1 MAETVTVGESQGP
14 RYTWAN
20 ASFTW
25 ASASARKSWLT
36 AYPAVYVVTV
46 AATLAWV
53 EASGRQH
60 GKRLTEALSLAET
73 RRHQAALQKTESIGF
88 ADTYYDLIAY
98 VLRWVESIG
107 VGEGLAKSSRKSV
120 QENLRTL
127 DGLARSVAKALQ
139 EGLPVTEGLSR
150 QMRQKHAESLPVASV
165 SARVVTKAVAER
177 VDLTDGL
184 DQRFSKRVTE
194 ALNFAETYYDL
205 IAFILRIG
213 EGLAVSDQTA
223 KRLQKPVSEAF
234 TTSDQLSRQSVK
246 QVAEALAF
254 AETLGRTVAYRR
266 HLQEGLGVSEALRRA
281 MRLKAYE
288 ALARAKQLDPN
299 NPGVWF
305 AEGSLNLRNNKP
317 EEAQKLLREGL
328 RLDPNNPG
336 AYFDLGNAQ
345 IQLKELNPALASFEK
360 AAGLR
365 KGFWEAV
372 NNQAIV
378 LFEQGRTAEA
388 VGRSALHSAI
398 PRIVQLLADDQWW
411 VRFRAAEALTR
422 LGAEGRLALQ
432 RATAD
437 PDWIVREAANTMLA
451 EQAAA

>member
-36 AYPAVYVVTV
+36 AYPAVYVVAV
-46 AATLAWV
+46 AATLAWTQ
-53 EASGRQH
+53 ASGRQH

-88 ADTYYDLIAY
+88 TDTYYDLIAY
-98 VLRWVESIG
+98 VLRWVESLGLTEG
-107 VGEGLAKSSRKSV
+107 VAKSSRKSV

-165 SARVVTKAVAER
+165 SARVATKAVAER
-177 VDLTDGL
+177 VALTEGL
-184 DQRFSKRVTE
+184 DQGFRKRVSE

-213 EGLAVSDQTA
+213 EGLTVSDQTA
-223 KRLQKPVSEAF
+223 RRLQKPVAEALR
-234 TTSDQLSRQSVK
+234 TKDQLTCRSVK

-266 HLQEGLGVSEALRRA
+266 LLKEGLGVAEALRRA
-281 MRLKAYE
+281 MRLRANE
-288 ALARAKQLDPN
+288 ALALAEQYRRHANGVISDMIVASTEITEADFASIVEAGHPPGYTDFRDFIQGDFTYQRALFRAILKSRNSDR
-299 NPGVWF
+299 GF
-305 AEGSLNLRNNKP
+305 IDALRVTVDVPDVFDRGTVQITDSQAGAVIGFSRIFRVPP
-317 EEAQKLLREGL
+317 EVTMTH
-328 RLDPNNPG
+328 
-336 AYFDLGNAQ
+336 
-345 IQLKELNPALASFEK
+345 
-360 AAGLR
+360 
-365 KGFWEAV
+365 KGGTV
-372 NNQAIV
+372 V
-378 LFEQGRTAEA
+378 
-388 VGRSALHSAI
+388 AI
-398 PRIVQLLADDQWW
+398 PRLSSAV
-411 VRFRAAEALTR
+411 TR
-422 LGAEGRLALQ
+422 TGFTAVLENTSGARVTG
-432 RATAD
+432 TFT
-437 PDWIVREAANTMLA
+437 WIA
-451 EQAAA
+451 QGY